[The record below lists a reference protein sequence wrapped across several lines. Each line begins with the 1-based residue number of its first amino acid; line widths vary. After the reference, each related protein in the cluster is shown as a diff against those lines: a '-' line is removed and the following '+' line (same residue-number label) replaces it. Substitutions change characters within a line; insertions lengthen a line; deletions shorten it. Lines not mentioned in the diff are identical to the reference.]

1 MGKIAFIGTG
11 NMGGAIVRAVCS
23 TEKAETLFLA
33 NRSIEKAEALAG
45 KWGCN
50 ICLSNISAAED
61 ADFIFLGVKPW
72 QILDVIREI
81 EPVLK
86 GSEVIVSMAAGV
98 PGAAMAEV
106 LPKGNP
112 VIRILPNTPCSIGEG
127 LVLIAPHHS
136 AEERHI
142 AALERLLRGCGAVGR
157 TDEEHAEAA
166 MTVGGCTP
174 AFTYMFIEA
183 LADGGVRAG
192 LKRSDAMLWAAQAVA
207 GAAKLVM
214 ESGEHPGALKDAV
227 CSPGGAT
234 IEGIRTLEMNAF
246 RGGVMDA
253 VLVAA
258 QRSAGLG

>member
-1 MGKIAFIGTG
+1 MKKVAFIGTG

-23 TEKAETLFLA
+23 TQEPQTVYIA
-33 NRSIEKAEALAG
+33 NRSIEKAEELA
-45 KWGCN
+45 KKCGCN
-50 ICLSNISAAED
+50 VCADNISAARG
-61 ADFIFLGVKPW
+61 AQFIFLGVKPW

-81 EPVLK
+81 EPALE
-86 GSEVIVSMAAGV
+86 GGETIVSMAAGV
-98 PGAAMAEV
+98 PGPAMAEV

-127 LVLIAPHHS
+127 LVLIAPHES
-136 AEERHI
+136 AEESHI
-142 AALERLLRGCGAVGR
+142 SALEEILRGCGMVGR
-157 TDEEHAEAA
+157 SDEEHAEAG

-207 GAAKLVM
+207 GAARLVI

-227 CSPGGAT
+227 CSPCGAT

-253 VLVAA
+253 VAVAA
-258 QRSAGLG
+258 RRSAGLG

>member
-1 MGKIAFIGTG
+1 MEKIAFIGTG
-11 NMGGAIVRAVCS
+11 NMGGAIVRAVC
-23 TEKAETLFLA
+23 TTVEPARVYLA
-33 NRSIEKAEALAG
+33 NRSIEKAETLAQNC
-45 KWGCN
+45 GCN
-50 ICLSNISAAED
+50 VCSDNISAARE

-81 EPVLK
+81 EPVLD
-86 GSEVIVSMAAGV
+86 GHEVIVSMAAGV
-98 PGAAMAEV
+98 PGPAMAEA
-106 LPKGNP
+106 LPKGNG
-112 VIRILPNTPCSIGEG
+112 VIRILPNTPCAIGEG
-127 LVLIAPHHS
+127 LVLVAPHES
-136 AEERHI
+136 AREESV
-142 AALERLLRGCGAVGR
+142 AALEGLLAGCGMVGR
-157 TDEEHAEAA
+157 SDEEHAEAG

-192 LKRSDAMLWAAQAVA
+192 LKRTDAMLWAAQAVA
-207 GAAKLVM
+207 GAAKLLM

-258 QRSAGLG
+258 RRSAGLA